1 MHHYRQFAKLYAPTP
16 RSGSRR
22 YWRGRSLPRC
32 VRLFSSRTYPKTI
45 ARRIGS
51 RGEPVA
57 FLLDSTTGLDV
68 RLIVIKAASLG
79 YCRGLCAGSPYS
91 SDRKSVVEGKSGPVR
106 VVIGGRRTIKKK
118 KTTEK
123 ERYIN

>member
-91 SDRKSVVEGKSGPVR
+91 SRWRSEEHTSELPSLM
-106 VVIGGRRTIKKK
+106 RTSYAVFCLKQKNQLRHQDYK
-118 KTTEK
+118 
-123 ERYIN
+123 

>member
-1 MHHYRQFAKLYAPTP
+1 MYFFKQKTANEMRISDWSSDVSSSDL
-16 RSGSRR
+16 
-22 YWRGRSLPRC
+22 RGRSLPRC

-51 RGEPVA
+51 RDEPVA

-91 SDRKSVVEGKSGPVR
+91 SRWSA
-106 VVIGGRRTIKKK
+106 
-118 KTTEK
+118 
-123 ERYIN
+123 